1 MELHY
6 NLKQFY
12 HVLVKNNTISRTC
25 NQNFI
30 STKHKLR
37 IKRTINDAK
46 NESIGGLALAI
57 TSIDGKMSEYILGEI
72 IVIIKSVTAAEI
84 DWLNE
89 KQTWAEDRHSRTVH
103 CEGQQKSHELML
115 NAVWDVSGF
124 DLALAGGRWS
134 QSWADV

>member
-12 HVLVKNNTISRTC
+12 RVLVKNNTISRTC

-37 IKRTINDAK
+37 IERTINDAK

-72 IVIIKSVTAAEI
+72 IVIIKSITAAEI
-84 DWLNE
+84 D
-89 KQTWAEDRHSRTVH
+89 
-103 CEGQQKSHELML
+103 
-115 NAVWDVSGF
+115 
-124 DLALAGGRWS
+124 
-134 QSWADV
+134 